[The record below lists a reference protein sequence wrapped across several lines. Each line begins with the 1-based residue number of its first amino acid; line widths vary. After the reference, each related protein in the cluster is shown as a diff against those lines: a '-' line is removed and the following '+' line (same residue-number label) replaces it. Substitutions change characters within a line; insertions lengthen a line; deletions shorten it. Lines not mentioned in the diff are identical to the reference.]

1 MRKWRKRTRGTVLGA
16 VFAAIALFAI
26 SPVARSQQTA
36 AATAPPASDP
46 QQSPPNTDAVP
57 AQDKNSDAAKDMK
70 DPGGNSGQ
78 QSPAQQ
84 PVGQQS
90 GTPTPPTTDNQKTRL
105 AVNPIT
111 GLTVSPASNF
121 APLTLEERGELY
133 WKQTFF
139 SVGAYFRPAF
149 FALALDQTTNSPSEW
164 GGGFSGFG
172 LRVASRTAS
181 NIVQGTIRA
190 PLAAV
195 LHEDVR
201 YISDQRGG
209 KRRLLHAV
217 KYTVLTYNNQGDPT
231 LNFAKF
237 VAYYASTAISTAWRP
252 GHHSNAEYTF
262 VNGSEQIGLSFPV
275 NLLQEFW
282 PEISRDVFRRL
293 ARLFA
298 NASIREPL

>member
-1 MRKWRKRTRGTVLGA
+1 MKRLRKTMGSPVLGA
-16 VFAAIALFAI
+16 VLAAVALLAI
-26 SPVARSQQTA
+26 PPVARSQQPGAVA
-36 AATAPPASDP
+36 APAAGNP
-46 QQSPPNTDAVP
+46 QGSSPKTDALP
-57 AQDKNSDAAKDMK
+57 ALDKISEDQRDAKNS
-70 DPGGNSGQ
+70 GGNPDQDPSTQQAGGHSSGPP
-78 QSPAQQ
+78 STPA
-84 PVGQQS
+84 
-90 GTPTPPTTDNQKTRL
+90 TDNQKGRL
-105 AVNPIT
+105 DVNPIT

-121 APLTLEERGELY
+121 VPLTVKERAKLY
-133 WKQTFF
+133 WKQSYF

-172 LRVASRTAS
+172 QRVASRTAS

-217 KYTVLTYNNQGDPT
+217 EYTILTYNNQGHPT
-231 LNFAKF
+231 FNFAKF
-237 VAYYASTAISTAWRP
+237 ISYYASTAISTAWRP
-252 GHHSNAEYTF
+252 GNHSLAEYTF
-262 VNGSEQIGLSFPV
+262 SNGSEQIGLSLPV

-282 PEISRDVFRRL
+282 PEISRDVFHRL
-293 ARLFA
+293 AKIFS
-298 NASIREPL
+298 NVSISVPH